1 VSLRR
6 LLVANR
12 GEIAVR
18 VIRACHELGIE
29 TVAAVSEADRDGLPA
44 RLADRAV
51 CVGPPRA
58 AHSYLNQNALL
69 AAAIGTG
76 CDAVHPGYGF
86 LSENAAFA
94 AACEEAGLT
103 FVGPR
108 GETVRTMGDKL
119 AARRLAERHGV
130 PVVPGGGVPGGAADA
145 AKAAERLGYPVLLKA
160 AAGGGGRGIRV
171 VRDPGELASAFA
183 GAVAEA
189 EAAFGDGTMY
199 VERYVPRGR
208 HLEVQVFGDGTGG
221 VVHLGERD
229 CSAQRRHQKIIEEAP
244 ATGVPEAIR
253 TGARSAAMRL
263 AETIRYRQAGTV
275 EFIVDQDRGE
285 YYFLEMNTRIQ
296 VEHPV
301 TEEITG
307 IDLVRLQLR
316 LAGGEP
322 LPVEQRDVGFTG
334 HAIECRI
341 TAERPAD
348 GFRPS
353 PGTITAWRPPSG
365 TGIRLDTH
373 CEAGYRVP
381 PYYDSML
388 AKLIVHGRDRAD
400 ATARTRAALAD
411 FVIDGVDT
419 NLAFLRAV
427 LAHPD
432 FAADQ
437 ITTRWVDDAM
447 KTGRLTEVSPAKT
460 SPLSPRH
467 Q

>member
-1 VSLRR
+1 MSLRR

-18 VIRACHELGIE
+18 VIRACRALGIE
-29 TVAAVSEADRDGLPA
+29 AVAAVSEADKGSLPA

-51 CVGPPRA
+51 CVGPPRSA
-58 AHSYLNQNALL
+58 QSYLNRQALL
-69 AAAIGTG
+69 ATAIGTG
-76 CDAVHPGYGF
+76 CDSVHPGYGF

-94 AACEEAGLT
+94 AACEDAGLT

-108 GETVRTMGDKL
+108 SETVREMGDKL
-119 AARRLAERHGV
+119 SARRLAERHGV
-130 PVVPGGGVPGGAADA
+130 PVVPGGTAPGGPADA
-145 AKAAERLGYPVLLKA
+145 VAVAERLGYPVLIKA

-171 VRDPGELASAFA
+171 VHEPDELPAAFT
-183 GAVAEA
+183 GAAAEA
-189 EAAFGDGTMY
+189 EVAFGDGTLY
-199 VERYVPRGR
+199 VERYVAQGR
-208 HLEVQVFGDGTGG
+208 HLEVQVFGDGKGE
-221 VVHLGERD
+221 VLHLGERD
-229 CSAQRRHQKIIEEAP
+229 CSLQRRYQKIVEEAP
-244 ATGVPEAIR
+244 ATGVPEDIR
-253 TGARSAAMRL
+253 TRARDAAVRL
-263 AETIRYRQAGTV
+263 ATNIGYRQAGTV

-285 YYFLEMNTRIQ
+285 FYFLEMNTRIQ

-301 TEEITG
+301 TEQITG
-307 IDLVRLQLR
+307 IDLVQLQLR

-322 LPVEQRDVGFTG
+322 LALGQRDVGFAG

-353 PGTITAWRPPSG
+353 PGTITGWRPPYG
-365 TGIRLDTH
+365 PGIRLDTH
-373 CEAGYRVP
+373 CEPGYRVP

-400 ATARTRAALAD
+400 ATARTLAALAD
-411 FVIDGVDT
+411 FEIDGIDT

-432 FAADQ
+432 FAADR

-447 KTGRLTEVSPAKT
+447 AKGEIRMPIPAEEN
-460 SPLSPRH
+460 R
-467 Q
+467 